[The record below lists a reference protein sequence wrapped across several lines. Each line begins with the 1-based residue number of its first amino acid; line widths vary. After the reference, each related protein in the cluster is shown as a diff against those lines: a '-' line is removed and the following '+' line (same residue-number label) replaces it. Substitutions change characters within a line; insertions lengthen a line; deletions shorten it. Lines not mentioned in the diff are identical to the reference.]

1 MLEEAFKLLYS
12 LSYFLGSLQH
22 FSTGL
27 TCPSKMELDI
37 KVYSRVVSRPAV
49 FLKKFGNIR
58 KVSELYGIG
67 VSA

>member
-1 MLEEAFKLLYS
+1 M
-12 LSYFLGSLQH
+12 
-22 FSTGL
+22 